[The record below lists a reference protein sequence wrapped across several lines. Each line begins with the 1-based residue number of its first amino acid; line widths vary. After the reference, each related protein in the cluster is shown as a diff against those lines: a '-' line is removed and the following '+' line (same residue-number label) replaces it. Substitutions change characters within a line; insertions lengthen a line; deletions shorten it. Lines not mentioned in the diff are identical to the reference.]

1 MTINNKE
8 RQLWVWNDE
17 PLYRWWLSESKNNDS
32 ESSLMRFIRAN
43 REEIDQ
49 YIKSQTN

>member
-1 MTINNKE
+1 MKIDNRE

-17 PLYRWWLSESKNNDS
+17 PLYRWWLSESKGNDS
-32 ESSLMRFIRAN
+32 ERSLMRFIRTN

-49 YIKSQTN
+49 YIKGRQS